1 MKKTLLIALGFAGIA
16 LPATAE
22 TQRFVLERTET
33 GYVRMDT
40 QTGDMAFCTED
51 GNQLVCLSAD
61 DERAAFQQQLNALQM
76 RVDEL
81 ETKLE
86 ERLNLIPHE
95 WSEGLPSQEDFDQG
109 LDYMEQF
116 FDRFRGVIEGQEAPS
131 DNRT

>member
-1 MKKTLLIALGFAGIA
+1 MRKTALIALAATGTA

-22 TQRFVLERTET
+22 TQRFILERTET

-51 GNQLVCLSAD
+51 GNQLICRAAA
-61 DERAAFQQQLNALQM
+61 DERAAFQKQLNSLQM

-81 ETKLE
+81 ETKLQSGSSLGS
-86 ERLNLIPHE
+86 RE

-116 FDRFRGVIEGQEAPS
+116 FNRFRGVIEGQEPPS